1 MKTRIDNVWRQVTPE
16 LADELV
22 AFWKDNK
29 AIDDSARA
37 RDRAQ
42 QAVCTL
48 RDDSGALVGVA
59 TAMVRV
65 LPRLR
70 QPAYYYRIFL
80 TPEARGRGQEA
91 FLPMVRQSKQILHE
105 YNKGLKQP
113 ESLGLLFEL
122 ENGKLGKA
130 YPHAY
135 EPIFEATFIGYSPRG
150 MQLRVSYFPDAMLQ
164 APARIAARRGTGRN
178 ASQPTPAQQ
187 QSG

>member
-1 MKTRIDNVWRQVTPE
+1 MKTRIDNVWKQVTPE
-16 LADELV
+16 LAEELV
-22 AFWKDNK
+22 AFWTDNK
-29 AIDDSARA
+29 AIEDEAKARN
-37 RDRAQ
+37 RTQ

-48 RDDSGALVGVA
+48 RDDGGALVGVA
-59 TAMVRV
+59 TAMVKV

-70 QPAYYYRIFL
+70 QPTYYFRIFL
-80 TPEARGRGQEA
+80 APSVRGRGREA
-91 FLPMVRQSKQILHE
+91 FLPMVQQSKRTLHE

-150 MQLRVSYFPDAMLQ
+150 MQLHVSYFSDAMLQ
-164 APARIAARRGTGRN
+164 APARIAARRGTGRTVN
-178 ASQPTPAQQ
+178 QPTPAQQ